1 MPPGT
6 ESPRGAIIPTMD
18 GIRLSRQT
26 GEPLSSL
33 VAGAPRRRPGYSTR
47 LLVTT
52 REVAESFAI
61 SARYSQSEV

>member
-1 MPPGT
+1 
-6 ESPRGAIIPTMD
+6 MD